1 MDARRAALEKLI
13 DHAALF
19 PPASMSVEEA
29 LVEDA
34 RVRAAETGW
43 IVGRFVVRA
52 SQVDELG
59 DAGLALSVVA
69 DADVPEDARI
79 EAVELALSGSLPLSA
94 GAAEVYVE
102 RPIGDLAWLE
112 ELDGARAKVRC
123 GGETVP
129 TVDELGAF
137 IRRCRDLGVVFK
149 ATAGLHHAVRTDG
162 EHGFL
167 NLLAACCLGFEE
179 AVLADE
185 DPGAFRLTPERF
197 SWRGQGC
204 GPEKVAEV
212 RSGLFASFGS
222 CSVQEPVDD
231 LRKMGIL

>member
-19 PPASMSVEEA
+19 PPASMPVEDA
-29 LVEDA
+29 LAEDA
-34 RVRAAETGW
+34 RVRSADNGW

-52 SQVDELG
+52 SQLPELG
-59 DAGLALSVVA
+59 EADLSLSVVA
-69 DADVPEDARI
+69 DGAVPDDGRI
-79 EAVELALSGSLPLSA
+79 EAVEGPLSDNLLRGG
-94 GAAEVYVE
+94 GARETYAVNA
-102 RPIGDLAWLE
+102 IGDLAWLE

-129 TVDELGAF
+129 TVDELAAF

-185 DPGAFRLTPERF
+185 DSGAFRLTPERF